1 MSQIKLA
8 ILYHEDGGNII
19 PTKDSTHPQTT
30 GCHKLEQQNTKLK
43 CREILNVTSY
53 LIPEYNK
60 FLTCQTVHK
69 K

>member
-30 GCHKLEQQNTKLK
+30 GCHKLEQQNTKFK
-43 CREILNVTSY
+43 CHEILNVTSY
-53 LIPEYNK
+53 VKPEYNK
-60 FLTCQTVHK
+60 IPDMSNST
-69 K
+69 